1 MSTVIT
7 GNTLTLEIDSDDYT
21 AQVTAVTINRE
32 DTQETFDA
40 LGSRVYKT
48 VTFPYTMEVTILPDW
63 GASDSLCEALTSSA
77 LTAPDTGLA
86 FTLEVEE
93 GEAEEVVVTGSV
105 FPEVVDSGGT
115 GFEVSPVAITFTG
128 NRNVA
133 LAFSHPA

>member
-40 LGSRVYKT
+40 LGSRVYKS

-63 GASDSLCEALTSSA
+63 GATDSLCEVLTQAA
-77 LTAPDTGLA
+77 LTAPDTGLN
-86 FTLEVEE
+86 FTLTVQD
-93 GEAEEVVVTGSV
+93 GEAEEVTVVGAV
-105 FPEVVDSGGT
+105 FPEVVDAGGT
-115 GFEVSPVAITFTG
+115 GFEVTPVTISFTG
-128 NRNVA
+128 DRNTV
-133 LAFSHPA
+133 LAFTHPV